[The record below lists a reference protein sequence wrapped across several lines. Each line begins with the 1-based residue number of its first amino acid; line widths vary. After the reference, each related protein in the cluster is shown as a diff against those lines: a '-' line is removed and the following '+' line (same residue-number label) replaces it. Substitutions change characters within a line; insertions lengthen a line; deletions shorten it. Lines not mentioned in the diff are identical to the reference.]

1 MNAYGR
7 FFNAIMKERQRRFI
21 DAYIQTANATE
32 AARRAGYK
40 SPTVTA
46 AKMLTKANIRAEVN
60 RRLNELKTAS
70 TADTQEILEHLTSV
84 LRGELSEEIVTNSGK
99 LLTVKVSERDR
110 LKAAEMLLK
119 VNGAFREKVDVKVD
133 VCAQFAAAVEQV
145 WRNVDAGN

>member
-1 MNAYGR
+1 MN
-7 FFNAIMKERQRRFI
+7 ERQRRFV

-40 SPTVTA
+40 SPNVTA
-46 AKMLTKANIRAEVN
+46 AKLLVKSSIRTEIN

-70 TADTQEILEHLTSV
+70 TADTKEILEHLTSV

-99 LLTVKVSERDR
+99 LMTVKVSERDR

-119 VNGAFREKVDVKVD
+119 VNGAFRDRVDVKVD

-145 WRNVDAGN
+145 WRHVDSAD